1 MTDIVFPATLP
12 NALAAG
18 NTIAPK
24 SRTISMT
31 NDAGGIVIRP
41 SKRSAPSTYTF
52 TWKFTAAQ
60 YAAFD
65 AFYEDTLLAGSMPF
79 LCPVDDGMGGV
90 ESVLVRFVG
99 APGEVVEHGMYWRV
113 SARVLTAGAP
123 FGKFP
128 RLIRVDGASGGEL
141 PGTGTGNNQQN
152 PLREIHLENYTMVMA
167 GNGVAHVIIGNN
179 GKLALVDGSGQRTPV
194 GMWKAATNTTPSIQY
209 SYSSTL
215 TTLDY
220 RDYGS
225 TGPNNPDVYSQPPVT
240 YNANPVQNQQLSVEW
255 KDPDVNSITGD
266 RRVSVKASTAHPWI
280 KYLLTV
286 RVKDMQDGY
295 TAIALITITVGTMP
309 PGRTL
314 S

>member
-1 MTDIVFPATLP
+1 MSDIAFPASLP
-12 NALAAG
+12 SPLASG
-18 NTIAPK
+18 YGVAPK
-24 SRTISMT
+24 SRTISMAT
-31 NDAGGIVIRP
+31 DAGFDRIRA
-41 SKRSAPSTYTF
+41 SKRSAPVTHTF

-60 YAAFD
+60 YAVFD
-65 AFYEDTLLAGSMPF
+65 AFYENDLAAGTKPF
-79 LCPVDDGMGGV
+79 VCPLDDGKGGI
-90 ESVLVRFVG
+90 EPILVNFVDV
-99 APGEVVEHGMYWRV
+99 PTEVCEDGMNWRV
-113 SARVLTAGAP
+113 SVRVLTAGAP

-128 RLIRVDGASGGEL
+128 RLIRVDGAIGGED
-141 PGTGTGNNQQN
+141 PGGSGTGAQN
-152 PLREIHLENYTMVMA
+152 PLREIHLENYTMTMA

-179 GKLALVDGSGQRTPV
+179 GKLALVDGTGQRLPA
-194 GMWKAATNTTPSIQY
+194 GMWKAATNTTPSSRY

-266 RRVSVKASTAHPWI
+266 RRVSVKASVAHPWI

-286 RVKDMQDGY
+286 RVKDMDDGY
-295 TAIALITITVGTMP
+295 TAVALITITVGTMP
-309 PGRTL
+309 PGRVQ